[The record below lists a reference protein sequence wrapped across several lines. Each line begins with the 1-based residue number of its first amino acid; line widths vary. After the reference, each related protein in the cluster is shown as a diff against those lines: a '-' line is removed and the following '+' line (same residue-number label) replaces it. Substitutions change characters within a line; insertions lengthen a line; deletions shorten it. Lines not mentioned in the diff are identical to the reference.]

1 MINIRKELLQSMYDL
16 MCNELNVYE
25 EVDKKFKSVTELA
38 CKDISET
45 SDEYDKIIN
54 ATCELERA
62 AFFAGASM
70 VLDFISGKEA
80 A

>member
-16 MCNELNVYE
+16 MCNEFNVHD
-25 EVDKKFKSVTELA
+25 EVDEKFKSVTELA
-38 CKDISET
+38 CKDIPDT
-45 SDEYDKIIN
+45 SDECGKIMN
-54 ATCELERA
+54 AVCELERA